1 MITKEFTFPSSDGKT
16 TVHAVR
22 WMPDSG
28 EFGAILQITHGMVE
42 YIERY
47 TGFAEFLTGHGY
59 LVVGH
64 DHIGHGQ
71 SVTSEEEWG
80 YFGRPDPSGLLV
92 ADMHTLRT
100 TIQKEY
106 PQKPYFMLG
115 HSMGSYLLRTYLGI
129 HSEGV
134 RGAVIMGTG
143 FVPRNTTN
151 LGKFV
156 CSFLSVF
163 HGWHYRSKFVADA
176 SFGKP
181 YKKYDLTGKETSNSW
196 LTKDEAIVTKYY
208 ADPKCTFIFTL
219 NGYMGLYEA
228 VSCACDQENVNRYP
242 KELPVFIVSGADDPV
257 GDLGTGVKKVYD
269 MFQTA
274 GMEDVTYQLYDT
286 DRHEILN
293 ELDRERVYNDVLA
306 WMNVRL
312 V

>member
-1 MITKEFTFPSSDGKT
+1 MITKEFTFLSSDGKT

-28 EFGAILQITHGMVE
+28 EFQAILQITHGMVE

-47 TGFAEFLTGHGY
+47 AGFAEFLTGHGY

-80 YFGRPDPSGLLV
+80 YFGRPNPSDLLI

-106 PQKPYFMLG
+106 PGKPYFMMG
-115 HSMGSYLLRTYLGI
+115 HSMGSYMLRKYLGI
-129 HSEGV
+129 HPEGLN
-134 RGAVIMGTG
+134 GAVIMGTG
-143 FVPRNTTN
+143 YVPRKTTD
-151 LGKFV
+151 LGVRV
-156 CSFLSVF
+156 CSVLAFF
-163 HGWHYRSKFVADA
+163 RGWHYRSKFVADA

-181 YKKYDLTGKETSNSW
+181 YQKYDLTGKTASNSW
-196 LTKDEAIVTKYY
+196 LTKDEEIVRKYY
-208 ADPKCTFIFTL
+208 SDPKCTFVFTV
-219 NGYMGLYEA
+219 NGYVGLYEA
-228 VSCACDQENVNRYP
+228 VCYACDPENINRYP

-269 MFQTA
+269 MFQSA

-293 ELDRERVYNDVLA
+293 ELDKERVYNDILA
-306 WMNVRL
+306 WINVRL
-312 V
+312 A